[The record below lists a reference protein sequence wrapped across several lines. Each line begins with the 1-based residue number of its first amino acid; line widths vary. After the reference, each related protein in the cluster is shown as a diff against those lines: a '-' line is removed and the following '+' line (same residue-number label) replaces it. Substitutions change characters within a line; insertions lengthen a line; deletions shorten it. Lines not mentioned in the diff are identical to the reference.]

1 MTVSRRATVCVQ
13 NSGVLKIRTV
23 GARSSSG
30 LKPVALPQCDL
41 LYQKPVSKVQ
51 EQQSRATP
59 SWNLSEAHLKPW
71 MGSEDGTLCLG
82 TSAGKLFPSQR
93 KVPQT
98 HQSRMRPSP
107 ETCWWIQQQQW
118 TALSYTA
125 PLRRGSKAGWI
136 IRFPGCCVI
145 SVQCRGPRLVC
156 FMKCER
162 GEGSSG
168 GCWHGL
174 RCRASPQTCRVIWQ
188 SGVISQHSPSFPLP
202 ICFCPACLCKWAL
215 SMQQFSL

>member
-107 ETCWWIQQQQW
+107 ETCWWIQQQQR

-162 GEGSSG
+162 GEFWGLLAWSQMPCQPSNLQG
-168 GCWHGL
+168 HLAVGCH
-174 RCRASPQTCRVIWQ
+174 
-188 SGVISQHSPSFPLP
+188 
-202 ICFCPACLCKWAL
+202 
-215 SMQQFSL
+215 